1 MIRAARPRRPW
12 ARRGAFVGLA
22 VAVWSILGPALLPVG
37 SIGSVSSGMPRA
49 WATEHPAAELPA
61 VGLPAA
67 GRPTADQTPATA
79 TSIVLTA
86 VTPAVATPGQVVVIT
101 GSIAPLPGRHYVD
114 PTVRVIRARAL
125 SNRDEVQAWSGQS
138 GPTGPVNG
146 TEVARV
152 VVPGT
157 VATGGRVPFR
167 ITVPADAFRQ
177 RAAVAA
183 VPIALQ
189 LNDASGSTGGGIEA
203 LHTFVGWQRTVE
215 YTPLAV
221 SWLVPLT
228 VDPDPALYAA
238 DPATRTAA
246 WTGLLGDAG
255 RPARSLR
262 GVQGRP
268 VDLAIDPALFGGGS
282 QPAGRPGGSATVA
295 TPAPNPAATTA
306 TPGSQGPTP
315 PTTPASP
322 GTTAPTPSPGP
333 TPPVS
338 GDPSDPVAV
347 ARESFARAVTTASAG
362 RQVLALPYADPDL
375 AALATVLSRAPLPA
389 PPPSVTIPTAGVP
402 TVGTPAPSPST
413 PAAGTGGGPSNPDAA
428 RTALELV
435 TDLLR
440 APDQLADRLQRSVV
454 TGFAWPTDG
463 ALPAGRELALRAAYG
478 PGLQTILAGQRATGS
493 TDATPTAPATGAAGT
508 AVLRWDDRLSE
519 LFTAAALGPADAAL
533 AAQEFVAESVTL
545 LMERP
550 STARSVLVVAPRGLS
565 VDPGSWGSFLDVVTA
580 LPWLRATPVTQAAT
594 IGSGPRAVLPSSVPT
609 PDPAADPSDSIPPSP
624 VSAAVVD
631 TLVAQRVALADL
643 AQVLPA
649 RTRLP
654 APWTDLSTQL
664 VSTRW
669 RGAGDRHA
677 ATLQLLT
684 TGVARLGQGLT
695 VSPQTTNFL
704 ADEGVLLV
712 TVVNDL
718 DEPVSGLRLVLTP
731 GNARMRVVE
740 TPASVDIEARSK
752 ATVPVRLAAVAQG
765 VVPFSALLTTRTGA
779 PVGVAGTIEV
789 RAAPPGAWLYVAF
802 GGALGVILIVGVV
815 RSLRR
820 PSKVQTDI
828 ALDPV
833 EPTPEPPWPHPL
845 DLR

>member
-1 MIRAARPRRPW
+1 MIRAARPHRPW
-12 ARRGAFVGLA
+12 ARRRALVGLA
-22 VAVWSILGPALLPVG
+22 IAVGSILGPALLPVG
-37 SIGSVSSGMPRA
+37 SVGPGMPRA
-49 WATEHPAAELPA
+49 SAAGLPAA
-61 VGLPAA
+61 GLPAA
-67 GRPTADQTPATA
+67 GRSAADQATA

-86 VTPAVATPGQVVVIT
+86 VTPAVATPGQPVLIT

-114 PTVRVIRARAL
+114 PTVRVIRTRAL
-125 SNRDEVQAWSGQS
+125 TSRADVQAWSEQS

-157 VATGGRVPFR
+157 VAAGGRLPFR
-167 ITVPADAFRQ
+167 IAVPADAFRQ

-203 LHTFVGWQRTVE
+203 LHTFIGWQRTPE

-238 DPATRTAA
+238 DPATRISA
-246 WTGLLGDAG
+246 WTSLLSEAG

-262 GVQGRP
+262 AVQGRP
-268 VDLAIDPALFGGGS
+268 IDLAIDPALFGGGS
-282 QPAGRPGGSATVA
+282 PPADRPGGSATAA
-295 TPAPNPAATTA
+295 TPAAPTPAAATA
-306 TPGSQGPTP
+306 TPASPGPTP
-315 PTTPASP
+315 PTT
-322 GTTAPTPSPGP
+322 GGPTPSPGP

-347 ARESFARAVTTASAG
+347 AREAFARAVTTASVG

-389 PPPSVTIPTAGVP
+389 PAPSVTVPTAGVP
-402 TVGTPAPSPST
+402 TVGTPVPSPST
-413 PAAGTGGGPSNPDAA
+413 PASGTGGGPSNPDAA
-428 RTALELV
+428 RTALGLV

-440 APDQLADRLQRSVV
+440 APDHLADRLQRSVV
-454 TGFAWPTDG
+454 TGFAWPLDG

-493 TDATPTAPATGAAGT
+493 TDATPTAPATGPAGT

-519 LFTAAALGPADAAL
+519 LFAAASLGPADAAL

-545 LMERP
+545 LLERP

-631 TLVAQRVALADL
+631 TLVAHRAALADL
-643 AQVLPA
+643 AQVLPT
-649 RTRLP
+649 RTRLA

-684 TGVARLGQGLT
+684 TGVGRLGQGLT

-752 ATVPVRLAAVAQG
+752 ASVPVRLAAVAQG

-802 GGALGVILIVGVV
+802 GGALGVILVVGVV

-833 EPTPEPPWPHPL
+833 EPTPEPPWPPPL
-845 DLR
+845 DPT